1 MNVNLSVPALEK
13 LVDYA
18 ASGIGSTAAFLFSP
32 MRAKRDAQVKLI
44 AAEAEAK
51 AQRILAEGRA
61 DSMKLIAKAQADARS
76 NLVSPN
82 AVVSGELDFGE
93 LVQQRIQF
101 QEEKRQSNI
110 KSVLLQAAE
119 ELADKEVDDHE
130 VDHDWAARFFSEVQD
145 VSSAELQELWA
156 KVLAGEVEHP
166 GNTSIKT
173 VGMLK
178 NLDKNVAALFRTLCS
193 TCLFLSLDGTGAV
206 GDKIAALGRNSDGN
220 ALEKYGLGFAQL
232 NMLNEHGLII
242 SDYDSWRDF
251 RASTGMPIQGPN
263 ARLHYPFRF
272 QGKFWILNST
282 VQAATLNELK
292 IHGVAL
298 TRSGQELSKVVELE
312 TVEQYALD
320 LRMYFKKMNLSMV
333 EVTSWKPQLIED
345 DNS

>member
-110 KSVLLQAAE
+110 KSVLLQAADQ
-119 ELADKEVDDHE
+119 LGDKEVKDHE
-130 VDHDWAARFFSEVQD
+130 VDHDWAARFFSEAQD
-145 VSSAELQELWA
+145 VSSEELQEHWA
-156 KVLAGEVEHP
+156 RVLAGEVERP

-173 VGMLK
+173 IGVLK
-178 NLDKNVAALFRTLCS
+178 NLDRNVAALFRGLCS
-193 TCLFLSLDGTGAV
+193 ASLYLSLDGTSVVDARV
-206 GDKIAALGRNSDGN
+206 AALGRNTDGN
-220 ALEKYGLGFAQL
+220 ALDKYGFGFDQL
-232 NMLNEHGLII
+232 NLLSEHGLIFPN
-242 SDYDSWRDF
+242 YDSWRDF
-251 RASTGMPIQGPN
+251 RVSTGMPLQGTN
-263 ARLHYPFRF
+263 DRLHYPFRF

-282 VQAATLNELK
+282 AQAAPNNELRL
-292 IHGVAL
+292 HGVAM
-298 TRSGQELSKVVELE
+298 TKSGQELSKVVELE
-312 TVEQYALD
+312 TVEQYVLD
-320 LRMYFKKMNLSMV
+320 LRMYFKTINLSMV
-333 EVTSWKPQLIED
+333 EVTSWAPQLIQYG
-345 DNS
+345 SS

>member
-1 MNVNLSVPALEK
+1 M
-13 LVDYA
+13 
-18 ASGIGSTAAFLFSP
+18 
-32 MRAKRDAQVKLI
+32 
-44 AAEAEAK
+44 
-51 AQRILAEGRA
+51 
-61 DSMKLIAKAQADARS
+61 
-76 NLVSPN
+76 
-82 AVVSGELDFGE
+82 
-93 LVQQRIQF
+93 
-101 QEEKRQSNI
+101 
-110 KSVLLQAAE
+110 
-119 ELADKEVDDHE
+119 
-130 VDHDWAARFFSEVQD
+130 
-145 VSSAELQELWA
+145 
-156 KVLAGEVEHP
+156 
-166 GNTSIKT
+166 
-173 VGMLK
+173 
-178 NLDKNVAALFRTLCS
+178 
-193 TCLFLSLDGTGAV
+193 